1 MKKKILGV
9 GLALAMALS
18 MSAFAADSYAV
29 KDAFAGDKDQGP
41 VWYYM
46 YSDDS
51 EATIKELTL
60 HGEWADSW
68 QVNAEDPGSYNYFS
82 MCNWGGVDAQCGSVG
97 GKAYDIILASKAPAD
112 GTAKIAEWNHF
123 GYTNVN
129 EDETYESPNA
139 SFKAGKATIMLNKEV
154 LYTGEVKGV
163 DNSGKSGV
171 IEKEVKAGD
180 MIYFVCN
187 GGGNGATLNVSLDS
201 VKVDFT
207 AASGDSNTGND
218 NDNNATTSPSTGE
231 AATALPVMAGV
242 VALAA
247 VVLAKKAKKA

>member
-29 KDAFAGDKDQGP
+29 KDAYVGDKDQGP

-46 YSDDS
+46 YSDDG

-60 HGEWADSW
+60 HSEWADSW
-68 QVNAEDPGSYNYFS
+68 QVNAEDPGSYNYLS

-97 GKAYDIILASKAPAD
+97 GKAYDIILAFKAPAD
-112 GTAKIAEWNHF
+112 GNAKIGEWNHF

-139 SFKAGKATIMLNKEV
+139 SFKTGKATIMLNKEV
-154 LYTGEVKGV
+154 LYTGDIKGV
-163 DNSGKSGV
+163 DNSGKSSV

-187 GGGNGATLNVSLDS
+187 GGGNGAALNVSLDS

-207 AASGDSNTGND
+207 AGAAGGDTNTTAAGSQKN
-218 NDNNATTSPSTGE
+218 PSTGE
-231 AATALPVMAGV
+231 AAAALPVMAGV
-242 VALAA
+242 VALVA